1 MATAVQQQS
10 FSTQQLLHSAAG
22 DQLRIGVLNSKS
34 LADGIHPVYLQGKL
48 YRITDK
54 RRGEP
59 HVACAISLL
68 NNLKYEPES
77 TLQVLK
83 QDKRIGAL
91 HVQGGEIQ
99 SLTLAPEQL
108 QMMKD
113 QGVKE
118 IAFKVG
124 HFVLRTKDKMILRE
138 YTSDKEY
145 AHFTQLF

>member
-1 MATAVQQQS
+1 MATTIQRQS
-10 FSTQQLLHSAAG
+10 LPTQQLFPPAG

-48 YRITDK
+48 YRISDK
-54 RRGEP
+54 RGGEP

-68 NNLKYEPES
+68 NNLKFEPK
-77 TLQVLK
+77 TDLQTLK

-91 HVQGGEIQ
+91 HVQDGQIK

-108 QMMKD
+108 EMMKD
-113 QGVKE
+113 NRVNE

-124 HFVLRTKDKMILRE
+124 HFVLRTKDEMILRE
-138 YTSDKEY
+138 YASEEEY
-145 AHFTQLF
+145 TQFTRLF